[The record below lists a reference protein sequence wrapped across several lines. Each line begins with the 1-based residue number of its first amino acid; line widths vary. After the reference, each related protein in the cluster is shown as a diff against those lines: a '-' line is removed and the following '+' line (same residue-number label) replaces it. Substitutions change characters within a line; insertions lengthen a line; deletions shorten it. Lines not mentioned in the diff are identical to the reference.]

1 MFRRFGPNYMA
12 LLYLLDLA
20 GGVAALMIAE
30 RLRLAPFSTPI
41 EPADARAPAVVYALV
56 VLVFGLVLP
65 LMSLYEAR
73 RVFRAVDEAQ
83 LVVLSVV
90 ASSLVLS
97 GTLYLTYRQLSR
109 LVFIYFAVMAVVLL
123 LSHRLAL
130 RVLYRT
136 IRFGTRIPV
145 VLIVG
150 TGALGKQVA
159 RALSSAG
166 VRIAGFVDDDPGTIG
181 QYVDGY
187 PVLAT
192 LPAIPSIVAE
202 EDATDIV
209 FALPRVEQEH
219 LANVLV
225 ELWKLP
231 LRIYTV
237 PDFFDLGFAR
247 TQVDYLGGLSVIGL
261 REPVIDGFQRVAKRL
276 LDLVLGT
283 VIFLCALPPMVGIA
297 LAIRLE
303 SPGPVIFRQRRVGE
317 NGHLFTMYKFR
328 TMVADAE
335 QQRAAVTQYT
345 VDGRVIHKRQDDPRV
360 TRLGRLL
367 RRFSLDELP
376 QLVNVLRGEM
386 SLVGPRPEMPW
397 IVDQYD
403 PWQYQRLSVP
413 QGMTSPYVI
422 NGRSEIPMHLNTKE
436 DLRYIHDYSILADV
450 KILWKSMGAVLKGR
464 GAY

>member
-1 MFRRFGPNYMA
+1 M
-12 LLYLLDLA
+12 
-20 GGVAALMIAE
+20 
-30 RLRLAPFSTPI
+30 
-41 EPADARAPAVVYALV
+41 
-56 VLVFGLVLP
+56 
-65 LMSLYEAR
+65 
-73 RVFRAVDEAQ
+73 
-83 LVVLSVV
+83 
-90 ASSLVLS
+90 
-97 GTLYLTYRQLSR
+97 
-109 LVFIYFAVMAVVLL
+109 
-123 LSHRLAL
+123 
-130 RVLYRT
+130 
-136 IRFGTRIPV
+136 
-145 VLIVG
+145 
-150 TGALGKQVA
+150 
-159 RALSSAG
+159 
-166 VRIAGFVDDDPGTIG
+166 
-181 QYVDGY
+181 DGY

-345 VDGRVIHKRQDDPRV
+345 VDGRVIHDPRV